1 MKVSELLEKAKEIWL
16 LARQSIS
23 IHQALREA
31 TPFPNS
37 EKSRKLR
44 SDAHMYLGRAMWT
57 EEEHITRATA
67 LAAIDEAGLGPLF
80 RGEEPEGVVVERDSE
95 GKIVD
100 PPEGPET
107 W

>member
-16 LARQSIS
+16 LGRQSIS

-31 TPFPNS
+31 TLFPNS
-37 EKSRKLR
+37 EISRLLR

-57 EEEHITRATA
+57 EEEHITRAIA
-67 LAAIDEAGLGPLF
+67 LAAIDEAGLRDLL
-80 RGEEPEGVVVERDSE
+80 RGEGVVVELDSE
-95 GKIVD
+95 GKIID

-107 W
+107 F